1 MTATRAIP
9 AQPTGAARA
18 TRPRSALRLPK
29 IVHSGLG
36 LAVPASALVTL
47 IVLFGLGGWQ
57 YYFAPQDVRAYT
69 DLHPLLRPSGVVGNL
84 LGITGLLLMI
94 VMHGYS
100 LRKRLHFMRNLGSV
114 TTWLEFHI
122 FCGFFGPVLITLHT
136 SFKFNGIVSVA
147 YWSMVIVVASGFIGR
162 YLYIMIPRSIRG
174 RELSDNELA
183 ERAATLKAQVV
194 DAGLGDD
201 VVDRIHSF
209 ETTVIPR
216 SEADATWSGL
226 IFGELGAK
234 LRLIRLRH
242 YARRHGKDRRL
253 VDDTL
258 ATIAERAQLLSR
270 IAYLKKTTRLFDLW
284 RVYHKP
290 LAIVMALIVILHIA
304 TVAYL
309 GYAWAL

>member
-1 MTATRAIP
+1 
-9 AQPTGAARA
+9 
-18 TRPRSALRLPK
+18 
-29 IVHSGLG
+29 
-36 LAVPASALVTL
+36 LAVLASVLVTL
-47 IVLFGLGGWQ
+47 VILFGLGGWK

-84 LGITGLLLMI
+84 LGITGLLLMV

-100 LRKRLHFMRNLGSV
+100 LRKRLRFMNRLGSV

-122 FCGFFGPVLITLHT
+122 FCGLFGPVLITLHT
-136 SFKFNGIVSVA
+136 SFKFNGLVSVA
-147 YWSMVIVVASGFIGR
+147 YWSMLIVVASGFVGR
-162 YLYIMIPRSIRG
+162 YLYVMIPRSIRG
-174 RELSDNELA
+174 RELSDSELA
-183 ERAATLKAQVV
+183 ERAAALKARVV

-201 VVDRIHSF
+201 VVDRIHAF
-209 ETTVIPR
+209 ETTMIPR
-216 SEADATWSGL
+216 DEADATWSGL
-226 IFGELGAK
+226 VFGELGAK
-234 LRLIRLRH
+234 LRLIRLHR

-290 LAIVMALIVILHIA
+290 LAIVMALIVILHVA
-304 TVAYL
+304 TVVYL
-309 GYAWAL
+309 GYGWAL